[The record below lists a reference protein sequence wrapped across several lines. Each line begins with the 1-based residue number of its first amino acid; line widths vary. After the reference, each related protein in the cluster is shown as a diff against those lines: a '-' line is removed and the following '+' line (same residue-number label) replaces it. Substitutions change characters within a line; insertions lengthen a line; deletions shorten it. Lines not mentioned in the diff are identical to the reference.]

1 MIRIRITKGV
11 TPEILLN
18 DGYEKVTTSS
28 GTYYKKRVGS
38 LEVQMKMTFPYNLR
52 VQNWDDNRVPW
63 ILLKFLLGLEEG
75 ADSDGLIKVIDSGKY
90 KILNVNDTLDLIR
103 ELNKYTDVY
112 KRLSKW
118 YQEYIDGV
126 LKI

>member
-28 GTYYKKRVGS
+28 GTYYKKSVGS

-52 VQNWDDNRVPW
+52 VQNWGVPW

>member
-1 MIRIRITKGV
+1 
-11 TPEILLN
+11 
-18 DGYEKVTTSS
+18 
-28 GTYYKKRVGS
+28 
-38 LEVQMKMTFPYNLR
+38 MKMTFPYNLR